1 MQPTNSRRRVPVAAP
16 TATALAVG
24 AEVSALSELRFT
36 MANGLLVIQSEATVV
51 ELLKNQQVVE
61 AQAKAEAIMQS
72 VVYRIDGE
80 PNTDLP
86 FNGLL
91 TERLQLS
98 ERSVRDLITTGR
110 LGYFCAARKAYRSSE
125 RDVRRF
131 ESGLPPLQINQ

>member
-1 MQPTNSRRRVPVAAP
+1 
-16 TATALAVG
+16 
-24 AEVSALSELRFT
+24 
-36 MANGLLVIQSEATVV
+36 MANGQLVIRSEATVV
-51 ELLKNQQVVE
+51 ELLKNQQAVE

-72 VVYRIDGE
+72 VVYRVDGE

-98 ERSVRDLITTGR
+98 ERSVRELITTGR

-131 ESGLPPLQINQ
+131 ESGLPPLQITQ

>member
-1 MQPTNSRRRVPVAAP
+1 MQPLSSRHRVPAAP
-16 TATALAVG
+16 TAPVVGTAISALA
-24 AEVSALSELRFT
+24 ELHFT
-36 MANGLLVIQSEATVV
+36 MANGQLVIRSEATVV
-51 ELLKNQQVVE
+51 ELLKNQQAVE

-72 VVYRIDGE
+72 VVYRVDGE

-98 ERSVRDLITTGR
+98 ERSVRELITTGR

-131 ESGLPPLQINQ
+131 ESGLPPLQITQ